1 MFSQLTNS
9 LYQCRQQ
16 GEMPMIREKMNLFQE
31 PTALPLKL
39 HFHVVTSYY
48 NVRCWIWKWKHF
60 FSLLFVSTP
69 ESHEERRKKQVMQL
83 DYKSCDTLHGL
94 EGEEKVKRGRM
105 LEELGIEQLRLTKGK
120 AEPLWLFSPS
130 AVLCSQQQLWNPHN
144 NGSWRWEN
152 QKADNRA

>member
-94 EGEEKVKRGRM
+94 EGWR
-105 LEELGIEQLRLTKGK
+105 KGK
-120 AEPLWLFSPS
+120 EREDAGGIGNWTAQAYKGKSRAFVVVQPLSS
-130 AVLCSQQQLWNPHN
+130 AMLSATALKSSQQWVLEMRKPES
-144 NGSWRWEN
+144 G
-152 QKADNRA
+152 